1 MTRYMLHVCRTVGRC
16 IGLAWLP
23 AAVFFPTLGPCLPHS
38 HGCKVE
44 RVIYYRNPMCQFIRT
59 LCTQSIHIFQHLQPG
74 HIWLYLHLS
83 ERSHD
88 TLRSEEAILRCKC
101 RGLVLANF
109 CIFVPITERG
119 GDPSLSKHGYKGDFS
134 VLCPIKLL

>member
-1 MTRYMLHVCRTVGRC
+1 MDAKWKESFTIATQCANLYALCVHK
-16 IGLAWLP
+16 
-23 AAVFFPTLGPCLPHS
+23 VFTFS
-38 HGCKVE
+38 S
-44 RVIYYRNPMCQFIRT
+44 IYSR
-59 LCTQSIHIFQHLQPG
+59 G

>member
-1 MTRYMLHVCRTVGRC
+1 MDAKWKESFTIATQCANLYALCVHK
-16 IGLAWLP
+16 
-23 AAVFFPTLGPCLPHS
+23 VFTFS
-38 HGCKVE
+38 S
-44 RVIYYRNPMCQFIRT
+44 IY
-59 LCTQSIHIFQHLQPG
+59 SGG

-101 RGLVLANF
+101 RGLVLAIF